1 MKLKI
6 QIQDYLTGPSTG
18 YGTQVTIK
26 AFSSL
31 VTEYDSYKSPC
42 SYDEYGIN
50 CEKTCSPTCLRNSC
64 RNTDGRCRNCP
75 AGLKGFNCTTG
86 NFENVSL

>member
-1 MKLKI
+1 M
-6 QIQDYLTGPSTG
+6 QIQDYLTGPSMG
-18 YGTQVTIK
+18 YDTQVTVN
-26 AFSSL
+26 AFCSL
-31 VTEYDSYKSPC
+31 VTEYDGERWPC
-42 SYDEYGIN
+42 SYNKYGIN
-50 CEKTCSPTCLRNSC
+50 CERTCSSTCLRNSC